1 MKNYQDSDMKKIQ
14 DIPYQQ
20 VYSNGE
26 DYVLRTFSDEM
37 NGGYGWHEFH
47 LRKEDYEVY
56 KNGARDAGE
65 LTFKAVYGVWPPT
78 KEEKHQ
84 SDLEFL
90 KNELQLVHD
99 VSLTNNP
106 KLFEE
111 FPELKSVYEQWLLD
125 K

>member
-1 MKNYQDSDMKKIQ
+1 MKIIHENRSSQFFVLSDGVIYQLKWDDSRLTTHIKEI
-14 DIPYQQ
+14 
-20 VYSNGE
+20 E
-26 DYVLRTFSDEM
+26 
-37 NGGYGWHEFH
+37 
-47 LRKEDYEVY
+47 KEDYEAY
-56 KNGARDAGE
+56 LSGKRSSAD
-65 LTFKAVYGVWPPT
+65 LMHKAAYGVWPPT

-99 VSLTNNP
+99 VSLPNNP

-111 FPELKSVYEQWLLD
+111 FPELKSVYEQWLLA